1 MAGLSVKNDQD
12 TADRLPGFFGRFTSR
27 ENAPPNMQQPP
38 RSRTSKHAIWRSDRV
53 LSSSISIEIRGRCLR
68 EHASHAACLPRYR
81 HVRPPQQPCGMS
93 ATVSAPSPPLRRPPQ
108 SASLL
113 SAMPPIHARM
123 HRACICACNAHVHT
137 HVCML
142 HHVAPHRVDRR
153 MPPGPLAPW
162 PPGPWPLASA
172 LRRVRAKTVSQPLPP
187 STPLP
192 LVAGGGALAPGP
204 WPLTPL
210 PGRCPRAGP

>member
-1 MAGLSVKNDQD
+1 
-12 TADRLPGFFGRFTSR
+12 
-27 ENAPPNMQQPP
+27 MQQPP

-162 PPGPWPLASA
+162 PPGPWPLRCAACAPKLSP
-172 LRRVRAKTVSQPLPP
+172 SHCPLAHHCP
-187 STPLP
+187 SWPVAVPWPLAP
-192 LVAGGGALAPGP
+192 GPSRHCLGGALELVLEDLRPGP
-204 WPLTPL
+204 WPLAPHATAWEVPSSWSL
-210 PGRCPRAGP
+210 RTCASSCF